1 MANANPYVVWA
12 ATPAGI
18 LAAVDAARQGV
29 KVTLLEPSSKIGG
42 VLTRGALC
50 QTDNEAEPKVNP
62 GSNNSRWGLSKEVTD
77 YWQSQAPEEPAKIK
91 PTQKVAQD
99 KFNSMIANEPNI
111 TLVTGVDIQTP
122 IRDGVTGRCTG
133 FVTTIGTILGDNW
146 QDASY
151 EGDMAYKLGCMMS
164 MGRENALAVN
174 EITAGMRPPTKDL
187 SPLPGQ
193 GPIGIDPL
201 TGQRRK
207 GIDPRP
213 NQLPGMADRRLMAFM
228 TRTFMTR
235 DIDGIK
241 FATLNVNP
249 DPELYRADL
258 EVLVANKATEMPA
271 SPGEPLLPAAKIR
284 PTDDHAISY
293 VDVNNGGL
301 GPAGLNLIN
310 GWNEWPNAAWAQRFA
325 MRDVYLIY
333 KAGFLKTICTN
344 AEWAARLP
352 ELVADTKSW
361 GLVPGLFTDSI
372 IPGMSEAIYVRR
384 MRRLVGQAELLMP
397 SWMAPEKNN
406 VAEPVTMFGY
416 PNIDAHWYQ
425 RYIAS
430 AGRVLLEGG
439 GGLNPTGT
447 QAVSTLLPFGA
458 LKARLS
464 DCRNLMVSCVGSGT
478 MLGSINDRIELSWMR
493 FGNVGGCAGGL
504 AQLAGIDTGD
514 LPYSTLR
521 PALLARGSRL
531 SH

>member
-1 MANANPYVVWA
+1 MANTNPYVVWA

-18 LAAVDAARQGV
+18 LAAVDAARQGAKV
-29 KVTLLEPSSKIGG
+29 KLLEPSNNIGG
-42 VLTRGALC
+42 VMTRGALC
-50 QTDNEAEPKVNP
+50 QTDNEAEPAINP
-62 GSNNSRWGLSKEVTD
+62 GSDNSRWGLSKEVTE
-77 YWQSQAPEEPAKIK
+77 YWQAQVPGGTPKIK
-91 PTQKVAQD
+91 PTFKVAQD
-99 KFNSMIANEPNI
+99 KFDSMIANEPNI

-133 FVTTIGTILGDNW
+133 FNTTIGVIAGDNW
-146 QDASY
+146 NDASY
-151 EGDMAYKLGCMMS
+151 EGDMAYKLGCFTS
-164 MGRENALAVN
+164 MGRENSLAVN

-187 SPLPGQ
+187 KPLAGQ

-235 DIDGIK
+235 DPDGIK

-258 EVLVANKATEMPA
+258 EVLVANKETEMPA

-310 GWNEWPNAAWAQRFA
+310 GWNDWPNATWAQRFA
-325 MRDVYLIY
+325 MRDAYLIY

-344 AEWAARLP
+344 TEWASRLP

-361 GLVPGLFTDSI
+361 GLVPGLFTNSI

-384 MRRLVGQAELLMP
+384 MRRLVGQAELVMQ
-397 SWMAPEKNN
+397 SWVGPEKNN
-406 VAEPVTMFGY
+406 VPEPVTMFGY
-416 PNIDAHWYQ
+416 PHIDAHWYQ
-425 RYIAS
+425 RYIGN

-439 GGLNPTGT
+439 GGLNGGYGE
-447 QAVSTLLPFGA
+447 AVSTLLPFGA
-458 LKARLS
+458 LKARLT
-464 DCRNLMVSCVGSGT
+464 DCRNLMVSCVASGT
-478 MLGSINDRIELSWMR
+478 MMGSINDRIELSWMR
-493 FGNVGGCAGGL
+493 FGNVSGCAGGL
-504 AQLAGIDTGD
+504 AQLAGIDTGA
-514 LPYSTLR
+514 LPYAMLR
-521 PALLARGSRL
+521 PALVARGSRL
-531 SH
+531 VH